1 MGSGGRLQTTG
12 ILREPDSGN
21 FHDMTT
27 PSLPRRLACLVY
39 EAMLLAAVLFVAGA
53 PFVALTQALPLAVFR
68 LLVWCYWLLV
78 AGGYFTVFWRRG
90 QTLAMKTW
98 RIRLESVAGTPLT
111 ARQAVKRY
119 LLACL
124 LFPIS
129 WAWALFAA
137 DRQFLHDRL
146 AGTRLVSAAP
156 STR

>member
-1 MGSGGRLQTTG
+1 M
-12 ILREPDSGN
+12 N
-21 FHDMTT
+21 T

-39 EAMLLAAVLFVAGA
+39 EAMLLTAVLFLASF
-53 PFVALTQALPLAVFR
+53 PFVSLIQSLPQEKFR
-68 LLVWCYWLLV
+68 LLVQAYWLLL
-78 AGGYFTVFWRRG
+78 AGGYFTLFWRRG

-98 RIRLESVAGTPLT
+98 RIRLESTTGERLT
-111 ARQAVKRY
+111 ARQAAKRY

-146 AGTRLVSAAP
+146 AGTRLVNAVP
-156 STR
+156 SSR

>member
-1 MGSGGRLQTTG
+1 MN
-12 ILREPDSGN
+12 PPN
-21 FHDMTT
+21 P
-27 PSLPRRLACLVY
+27 PSLPRRLACQVY
-39 EAMLLAAVLFVAGA
+39 EALLLAAVMFFASF
-53 PFVALTQALPLAVFR
+53 PIVALIQSLPQSAFR
-68 LLVWCYWLLV
+68 LLMQAFWLLL

-98 RIRLESVAGTPLT
+98 RIRLESTTGERLT
-111 ARQAVKRY
+111 VRQAAKRY

-146 AGTRLVSAAP
+146 AGTRLVNAAP
-156 STR
+156 LPR